1 MKAIELDLMKE
12 YRYLSN
18 LYSAKGGLYYTETIA
33 DIANNDYVQYLHRLE
48 PEGKK
53 DCVVYGPQKRI
64 ASFVL
69 NDDVVIRK
77 STEGETVGTL
87 Y

>member
-33 DIANNDYVQYLHRLE
+33 DIETTTMYSI
-48 PEGKK
+48 
-53 DCVVYGPQKRI
+53 CI
-64 ASFVL
+64 VL
-69 NDDVVIRK
+69 NRK
-77 STEGETVGTL
+77 ERKIPLSTDRRSVSHL
-87 Y
+87 LC